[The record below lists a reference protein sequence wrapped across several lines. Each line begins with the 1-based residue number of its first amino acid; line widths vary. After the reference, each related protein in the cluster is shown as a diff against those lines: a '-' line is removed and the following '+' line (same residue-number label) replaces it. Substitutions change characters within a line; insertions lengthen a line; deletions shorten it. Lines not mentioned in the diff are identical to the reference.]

1 MQWEFTP
8 EQVVKG
14 ETGYDLAQFRSDLFE
29 EVSANLGTDDPASLQ
44 QSYDLIYD
52 LCYWLATGREFT
64 VFIATLPEH
73 APLDSHVLH
82 AIKEHMRDNIAML
95 GAILQRTIIDGVEA
109 GMPLEQAV
117 SAAAQHHAATV
128 SVNK

>member
-14 ETGYDLAQFRSDLFE
+14 EIGYGLAQFRSDLFE
-29 EVSANLGTDDPASLQ
+29 EVGANLGADDPVSLQ
-44 QSYDLIYD
+44 QSCDLIYD

-64 VFIATLPEH
+64 AFIATLPEQ

-82 AIKEHMRDNIAML
+82 AIKEHMRDNISML
-95 GAILQRTIIDGVEA
+95 GAILQRSIMDGVEA
-109 GMPLEQAV
+109 GMPIEQAV
-117 SAAAQHHAATV
+117 NAAAQHHASIV
-128 SVNK
+128 SV

>member
-8 EQVVKG
+8 QQVVKG
-14 ETGYDLAQFRSDLFE
+14 EIGYGLAQFRSDLLE
-29 EVSANLGTDDPASLQ
+29 EVSANLGADDPVSLQ

-64 VFIATLPEH
+64 AFIATLPEQT
-73 APLDSHVLH
+73 PLDSHVLH
-82 AIKEHMRDNIAML
+82 AIKEHMRDNITML
-95 GAILQRTIIDGVEA
+95 GAILQRAIMDGVEA

-117 SAAAQHHAATV
+117 NTAAQHHA
-128 SVNK
+128 SIVNM